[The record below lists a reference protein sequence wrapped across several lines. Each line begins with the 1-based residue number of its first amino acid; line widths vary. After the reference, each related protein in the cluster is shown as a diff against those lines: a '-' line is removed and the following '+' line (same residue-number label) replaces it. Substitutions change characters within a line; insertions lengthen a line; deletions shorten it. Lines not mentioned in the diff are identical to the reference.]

1 MQVMR
6 SAPDPIQRRK
16 LGESELLVAIDPVS
30 QQLLSY
36 EDASFDGPK
45 PKRMSLDTQLLSE
58 RDVLQVRT
66 DLLDCQVLI
75 YALPAITEAL
85 SNSIMLARLTHQS
98 VTYNASLGFGSKLLR
113 VSGRGL

>member
-1 MQVMR
+1 MR

-36 EDASFDGPK
+36 VDAKFDGPK
-45 PKRMSLDTQLLSE
+45 TKRMSLDTQLLSE

-66 DLLDCQVLI
+66 DLLDCQVQI
-75 YALPAITEAL
+75 YVLPAITG
-85 SNSIMLARLTHQS
+85 SIS
-98 VTYNASLGFGSKLLR
+98 D
-113 VSGRGL
+113 